1 MNSECCWRYEYNLV
15 CMPKVLYQTNRHIH
29 EKLQRLEVA
38 ALGQSDQRRFYDDE
52 TCEKYI
58 LHIVATT
65 SWHLRYIAATLLVFA
80 HEFTKIVL
88 LRKRAS
94 TQLVEKEVH
103 ACSHRQLFVEQRSSL
118 GCDFVCLTRSQ
129 QRWIE
134 RRQTLVC
141 VLAETRETA
150 AIFKSRNYFK
160 KRYLEPSC

>member
-65 SWHLRYIAATLLVFA
+65 SWHLRCIAATLPVFA

-129 QRWIE
+129 QRW
-134 RRQTLVC
+134 
-141 VLAETRETA
+141 RETPDA
-150 AIFKSRNYFK
+150 CLCTRRDPQNCSNLQIA
-160 KRYLEPSC
+160 